1 MDKRVKKYIEDSWL
15 VIGRTFDV
23 KDVPVCQYESTDLD
37 DIGFISKNK
46 PLRSW
51 ILKNGAIEDAPLTNI
66 ERVPYIAFTFEEETR
81 RMLIDIQWEYLG
93 GRGWDIVFSQ
103 NGEILSK
110 SMRWIS

>member
-1 MDKRVKKYIEDSWL
+1 MDKRVKKYLE
-15 VIGRTFDV
+15 IGRTFDV

-37 DIGFISKNK
+37 EIGFLSKNK

-66 ERVPYIAFTFEEETR
+66 ERVPYIAFTFEEEKGT
-81 RMLIDIQWEYLG
+81 MLIEIQWASRCGY
-93 GRGWDIVFSQ
+93 GWDIVFNQ